1 MRSVKFK
8 SMFSTKKRIAA
19 VALSGAVIL
28 GAAGVAAAFFT
39 STGTG
44 TGQAAVGTASSWGVT
59 AGAETGTLLPGSGT
73 ATIPFTITNN
83 STGAQAYSTV
93 TAAVATDGSGNVTS
107 GGTAVPGCLAT
118 WFTATAGTPA
128 PVAGTSIAA
137 SGTGTDTVTVT
148 MSDSGTNQDA
158 CESVTPDITLSVS

>member
-1 MRSVKFK
+1 MKSIRLK

-28 GAAGVAAAFFT
+28 GGAGIAAAFFT

-44 TGQAAVGTASSWGVT
+44 TGQAAVGTASSWGVA
-59 AGAETGTLLPGSGT
+59 AGSETGTMLPGSGT

-83 STGAQAYSTV
+83 GSGAQAYSSV
-93 TAAVATDGSGNVTS
+93 TAAVAADGSGNVTS
-107 GGTAVPGCLAT
+107 HGTAVPGCLAS
-118 WFTATAGTPA
+118 WFTATAGTPS
-128 PVAGTSIAA
+128 PVTGTSIAA
-137 SGTGTDTVTVT
+137 AGTATATVSVT
-148 MSDSGTNQDA
+148 MSDSATNQDA